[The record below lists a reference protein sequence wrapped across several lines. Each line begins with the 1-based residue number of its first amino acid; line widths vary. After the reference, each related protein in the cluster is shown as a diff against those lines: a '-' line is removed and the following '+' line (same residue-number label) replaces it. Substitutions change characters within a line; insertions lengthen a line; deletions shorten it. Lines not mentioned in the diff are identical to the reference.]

1 MRSGAGK
8 IFQINSGENI
18 SDLVQVS
25 DEDSLAGGQT
35 VGQEQADP
43 GDAVQLLGTTEGH
56 IVSVLLRE
64 LPDVERRAV
73 TGLADLPH
81 VAAVQTLLPAGPALA
96 LRHALSQPRTQ
107 WRPLIGPDTSIYCAM
122 IG

>member
-35 VGQEQADP
+35 VGQEQTDP
-43 GDAVQLLGTTEGH
+43 GDAVQLLGTTQGRLG
-56 IVSVLLRE
+56 IK
-64 LPDVERRAV
+64 
-73 TGLADLPH
+73 
-81 VAAVQTLLPAGPALA
+81 
-96 LRHALSQPRTQ
+96 
-107 WRPLIGPDTSIYCAM
+107 
-122 IG
+122 